1 MIIMSQRSAENFMRF
16 SHSFVAA
23 PTGIASKLYFFEV
36 DPTILTDPV
45 KMASVKITQSTYGLY
60 PEYPGKL
67 IGTIDAQL
75 VFDEALKVMR
85 VKQIDLASQAAA
97 NFETGTPNL
106 CVIGFMLAL
115 GYDYGEFAAM
125 VSLPCGV
132 GKPVELLKTSFDA
145 VGQPL
150 RLKSLAYRLKGY

>member
-23 PTGIASKLYFFEV
+23 PTGTASTLYFFEV

-45 KMASVKITQSTYGLY
+45 KMASVKTTHSTAGNYQV
-60 PEYPGKL
+60 YPGKL
-67 IGTIDAQL
+67 IGTIAAQL

-97 NFETGTPNL
+97 NSATGTPNL
-106 CVIGFMLAL
+106 CVIGFMLST
-115 GYDYGEFAAM
+115 YYNKFAAM

>member
-23 PTGIASKLYFFEV
+23 PTGTASKLYFFEV

-45 KMASVKITQSTYGLY
+45 KMASVKITQTSGLF
-60 PEYPGKL
+60 PVYPGKL
-67 IGTIDAQL
+67 IGTIAAQL

-97 NFETGTPNL
+97 NSATGTPNL
-106 CVIGFMLAL
+106 CVIGFMLSP
-115 GYDYGEFAAM
+115 GSNKFAAM

>member
-23 PTGIASKLYFFEV
+23 PTGTASNLYFLEV

-45 KMASVKITQSTYGLY
+45 KMASVKITHSAGNYQV
-60 PEYPGKL
+60 YPGKL
-67 IGTIDAQL
+67 IGIIAARL

-106 CVIGFMLAL
+106 CVIGFMLSTV
-115 GYDYGEFAAM
+115 YNKFAAM